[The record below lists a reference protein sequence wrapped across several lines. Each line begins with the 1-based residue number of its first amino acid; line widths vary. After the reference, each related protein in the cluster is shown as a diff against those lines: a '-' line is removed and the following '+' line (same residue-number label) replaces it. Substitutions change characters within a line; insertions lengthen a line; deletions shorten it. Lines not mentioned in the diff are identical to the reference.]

1 MDFPTALSTVY
12 KEKYLT
18 LEGRATRSEY
28 WYGFLAYVVA
38 YILTAIIAAF
48 TGTVGSILMFIVAIG
63 AFIPGITSLAR
74 RLHDTNRSGWWILL
88 SLIPVV
94 GILVLWIFACLK
106 GTEGDNEYGPP
117 ASTPSVDLSI

>member
-1 MDFPTALSTVY
+1 MDFSTALSTVY

-28 WYGFLAYVVA
+28 WYGFLAYVLA
-38 YILTAIIAAF
+38 YILAAIIPAF
-48 TGTVGSILMFIVAIG
+48 SGTFGSILMLIVVIG

-74 RLHDTNRSGWWILL
+74 RLHDTNRSGWWMLL
-88 SLIPVV
+88 SLIPF
-94 GILVLWIFACLK
+94 GILVVWYFASQE

-117 ASTPSVDLSI
+117 ASGMSADLSI